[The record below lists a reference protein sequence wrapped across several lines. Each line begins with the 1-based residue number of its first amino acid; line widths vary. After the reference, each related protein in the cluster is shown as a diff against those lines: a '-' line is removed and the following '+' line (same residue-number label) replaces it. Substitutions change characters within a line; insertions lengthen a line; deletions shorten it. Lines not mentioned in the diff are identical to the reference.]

1 MFPTQQLARDL
12 RNAFPSMA
20 AERGYLHGVDVR
32 GHVIAKLLRAPRPR
46 ANFVKSARGFPKPT
60 LCSREG
66 PRCSSGI
73 GAGRRLAFPC
83 LLLQAASQFGRLKQM
98 LAQRCDALA
107 RHESS
112 LHTF

>member
-20 AERGYLHGVDVR
+20 AERGYLHGVDMR
-32 GHVIAKLLRAPRPR
+32 SHVIAKLLRAPRPR
-46 ANFVKSARGFPKPT
+46 ASFVKSARGFPKPT

-73 GAGRRLAFPC
+73 GAGRRLCISLFVV
-83 LLLQAASQFGRLKQM
+83 ASRVPIWPVEASACPTM
-98 LAQRCDALA
+98 
-107 RHESS
+107 
-112 LHTF
+112 